1 MMKKTIRTITTIG
14 MLFAVGSAFSNP
26 SENVDTETS
35 TSAGRERPNIL
46 YIFTDD
52 QSTRSVS
59 CYKEARPWARTPNID
74 KLADSGLRFTLC
86 YTGAWCQPSR
96 ASALSGLLQH
106 GVKTLKITNYPMA
119 TYDPE
124 QLRFFPSVFRKN
136 GYETAC
142 IGKWHLGEDVG
153 HGRDWDYSVI
163 WDRGGGRR
171 NAGAYYNNTLVRTNG
186 GPRKPLGGYSTDRYT
201 ELAVDFIKGKKRS
214 EKPWYLWLCYGGVHS
229 PYTPAPMHNK
239 AYSDAPSSKVPSDIF
254 GPRQTKPEH
263 LKNMTRWKKDE
274 HGKPKGYDS
283 AVKKYHKAVKSLD
296 DGVGSLVRALH
307 ESGQL
312 DNTVIIF
319 TSDQGFA
326 WGQHGSKEK
335 WLPYD
340 SNICAPLIFSAP
352 GLVTPGTVCKEP
364 VNGVDIVST
373 IHSLAGIKPEWKL
386 HGRDLAGLLTNPQ
399 KKLKEPLLLINT
411 TYQYGDSIVETLK
424 SKNYKGFERR
434 GLYAWMMMRDGKY
447 KYIRHFKDNVI
458 EELYDLE
465 KDPDELNNL
474 AVSPEYKT
482 KLTQLRRKAVEEFQK
497 KDGDF
502 VDHLPEPKGALAR
515 PDRKGKH

>member
-1 MMKKTIRTITTIG
+1 MMKKIICKITAIG
-14 MLFAVGSAFSNP
+14 MLSAVGLVFVNTA
-26 SENVDTETS
+26 ENVHAETS
-35 TSAGRERPNIL
+35 ASAARERPNIL

-52 QSTRSVS
+52 QSLRSVS
-59 CYKEARPWARTPNID
+59 CYDEARSWAQTPNID
-74 KLADSGLRFTLC
+74 KLADLGMRFTTC

-96 ASALSGLLQH
+96 ASTLSGLLQH
-106 GVKTLKITNYPMA
+106 GVKTLKITDYPMA

-163 WDRGGGRR
+163 WDRGAK
-171 NAGAYYNNTLVRTNG
+171 NARAYYTGTLVRTNG
-186 GPRKPLGGYSTDRYT
+186 GERKPLGGYSTDRYT
-201 ELAVDFIKGKKRS
+201 ELAVDYIQKKKS
-214 EKPWYLWLCYGGVHS
+214 SDKPWYLWLCYGGVHG
-229 PYTPAPMHNK
+229 PYTPAARHNN

-254 GPRQTKPEH
+254 GPRPTKPDH
-263 LKNMTRWKKDE
+263 LKNMTRWKKDGNGE
-274 HGKPKGYDS
+274 PKGYDG

-296 DGVGSLVRALH
+296 DGVGALIKALK

-326 WGQHGSKEK
+326 FGQHGSKEK

-340 SNICAPLIFSAP
+340 SNICAPLIFAAP
-352 GLVTPGTVCKEP
+352 GRIKPGTVCKEP

-373 IHSLAGIKPEWKL
+373 IHSLAGIEPEWKL
-386 HGRDLAGLLTNPQ
+386 HGRDLLGLLKNPEG
-399 KKLKEPLLLINT
+399 KLNEPMLMINT
-411 TYQYGDSIVETLK
+411 TYEYGENIIEKLK
-424 SKNYKGFERR
+424 SKNYTAFERR

-447 KYIRHFKDNVI
+447 KYIRRFKDNVI
-458 EELYDLE
+458 EELYDME

-474 AVSPEYKT
+474 AVNPEYHT
-482 KLTQLRRKAVEEFQK
+482 KLTALRRKTVEEFRK

-502 VDHLPEPKGALAR
+502 VDHLPEPR
-515 PDRKGKH
+515 

>member
-1 MMKKTIRTITTIG
+1 MMKKIICKITAIG
-14 MLFAVGSAFSNP
+14 MLSAVGLVFVNTA
-26 SENVDTETS
+26 ENVHAETS
-35 TSAGRERPNIL
+35 ASAARERPNIL

-52 QSTRSVS
+52 QSLRSVS
-59 CYKEARPWARTPNID
+59 CYDEARSWAQTPNID
-74 KLADSGLRFTLC
+74 KLADLGMRFTTC

-96 ASALSGLLQH
+96 ASTLSGLLQH
-106 GVKTLKITNYPMA
+106 GVKTLKITDYPMA

-163 WDRGGGRR
+163 WDRGAK
-171 NAGAYYNNTLVRTNG
+171 NAGAYYTGTLVRTNG
-186 GPRKPLGGYSTDRYT
+186 GERKPLGGYSTDRYT
-201 ELAVDFIKGKKRS
+201 ELAVDYIQKKKS
-214 EKPWYLWLCYGGVHS
+214 SDKPWYLWLCYGGVHG
-229 PYTPAPMHNK
+229 PYTPAARHNN

-254 GPRQTKPEH
+254 GPRPTKPDH
-263 LKNMTRWKKDE
+263 LKNMTRWKKDGNGE
-274 HGKPKGYDS
+274 PKGYDG

-296 DGVGSLVRALH
+296 DGVGALIKALK

-326 WGQHGSKEK
+326 FGQHGSKEK

-340 SNICAPLIFSAP
+340 SNICAPLIFAAP
-352 GLVTPGTVCKEP
+352 GRIKPGTVCKEP

-373 IHSLAGIKPEWKL
+373 IHSLAGIEPEWKL
-386 HGRDLAGLLTNPQ
+386 HGRDLLGLLSNPQ
-399 KKLKEPLLLINT
+399 EKLKEPMLMINT
-411 TYQYGDSIVETLK
+411 TYEYGESIIETLK
-424 SKNYKGFERR
+424 SKNYKVFERK
-434 GLYAWMMMRDGKY
+434 GLYAWMMMREGKH
-447 KYIRHFKDNVI
+447 KYIRHFNDNVI

-474 AVSPEYKT
+474 AVNPEYNR
-482 KLTQLRRKAVEEFQK
+482 KLIELRRKAVKEFQEK
-497 KDGDF
+497 GGDF
-502 VDHLPEPKGALAR
+502 VAHLPEPREL
-515 PDRKGKH
+515 